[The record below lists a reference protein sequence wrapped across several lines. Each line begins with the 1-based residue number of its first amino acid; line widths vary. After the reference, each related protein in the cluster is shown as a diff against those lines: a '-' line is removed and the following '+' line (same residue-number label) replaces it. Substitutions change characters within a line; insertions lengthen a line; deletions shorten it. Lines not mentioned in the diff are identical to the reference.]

1 MELPRCPRT
10 LLLGTHPIP
19 LTPGSRLVLS
29 LPLCRY
35 STREK
40 RPRLQETTEWRW
52 VFLLLNASDGHVQ
65 NRRFMRMC
73 GRRGRMTPCKSAAP
87 CDGPPA
93 RASWSCKLHR
103 SAGVGAPGVGCG
115 SRGETATPAVWNW
128 VDGGATLGMGSRGGR
143 LRCCVQ
149 ACVCVSAV
157 ATEGPAGSWC
167 STRTASTKEVIQ
179 CSAGECIE
187 ARSCHAHA
195 GGARCTR

>member
-1 MELPRCPRT
+1 MLYSRDMELPRCPRT

-19 LTPGSRLVLS
+19 LTPGSRVVLS

-87 CDGPPA
+87 GDGPA

-103 SAGVGAPGVGCG
+103 SAAYVGARRRMWKPRRDSHAAGLEPGRWRRHARDGFPRREAQVLRSGLRLCL
-115 SRGETATPAVWNW
+115 SRGH
-128 VDGGATLGMGSRGGR
+128 G
-143 LRCCVQ
+143 
-149 ACVCVSAV
+149 
-157 ATEGPAGSWC
+157 GPAGSWS
-167 STRTASTKEVIQ
+167 STRTASTKEAIQ
-179 CSAGECIE
+179 C
-187 ARSCHAHA
+187 R
-195 GGARCTR
+195 RMY